1 MLLQIA
7 QLKPSNEDVFKKK
20 WGREGSMSILFSV
33 VSHFIIL
40 LGQSAALS
48 TLSWCGLEDS
58 TLNLQNIQ
66 VKLSATTNNL
76 LSRY

>member
-1 MLLQIA
+1 
-7 QLKPSNEDVFKKK
+7 
-20 WGREGSMSILFSV
+20 MSILFSV

-76 LSRY
+76 LGRY